1 MPRSF
6 SMSII
11 WKILAGLL
19 ASWAIVVLME
29 GPLVNLLCC
38 MIFLLSV
45 LDVIRISSL
54 TVSFLRQ
61 LDSGIVCLGITSLWP
76 MIWMGFKSRVKIH
89 LFLWALS
96 VHLFLYPSHIYLL
109 FLWNSM
115 TCSGSSTL
123 HRVKPNLIQG
133 LQVQNH
139 CIALRLILSF
149 IVLRLNNEDEN
160 LEFLGT

>member
-1 MPRSF
+1 MLPIKSSKLLMPRSF

-19 ASWAIVVLME
+19 ASWAIVVLVE

-54 TVSFLRQ
+54 TVSFLRE
-61 LDSGIVCLGITSLWP
+61 LDSGIVCLGITSLLP

-96 VHLFLYPSHIYLL
+96 VHLFYTP
-109 FLWNSM
+109 
-115 TCSGSSTL
+115 
-123 HRVKPNLIQG
+123 LIFTFFFCG
-133 LQVQNH
+133 TPWLVVAVQP
-139 CIALRLILSF
+139 CT
-149 IVLRLNNEDEN
+149 E
-160 LEFLGT
+160 